1 MGAQAA
7 WDDPKKGLCK
17 PPQRDREDVVAA
29 RKGLRVEQETLDPR
43 RLVFLDESGISLSMA
58 RAHGWA
64 PRGEPAF
71 IERPIRGKR
80 LSLIGAL
87 GFDGL
92 RAVMSLEGT
101 VDGHVFLIYLQ
112 EVLAPELRP
121 GDIVYMDNLSV
132 HKVEGVRHIIE
143 SVGAELRFLPPYSPD
158 FSPIEMTWSK
168 VKAIIKAVGPRSM
181 GMLDRVLARAI
192 GAVTKSECEA
202 WFAHCG
208 YRTTCST

>member
-1 MGAQAA
+1 MEARAA
-7 WDDPKKGLCK
+7 
-17 PPQRDREDVVAA
+17 
-29 RKGLRVEQETLDPR
+29 LRVEQKILDVR

-64 PRGEPAF
+64 PRGEPAL

-101 VDGHVFLIYLQ
+101 VDGDVFLIYLRD
-112 EVLAPELRP
+112 VLAPELNP

-132 HKVEGVRHIIE
+132 HKVDGVRQIIE
-143 SVGAELRFLPPYSPD
+143 SVGAELRYLPPYSPD

-168 VKAIIKAVGPRSM
+168 VKAVIKAVGPRSM
-181 GMLDRVLARAI
+181 DMLDCVLSRAVN
-192 GAVTKSECEA
+192 AVSASESRA

-208 YRTTCST
+208 YRTKEST

>member
-1 MGAQAA
+1 MEARAA
-7 WDDPKKGLCK
+7 
-17 PPQRDREDVVAA
+17 
-29 RKGLRVEQETLDPR
+29 LRVEQKTLDVR

-71 IERPIRGKR
+71 IERPIRGRR

-101 VDGHVFLIYLQ
+101 VDGDVFLIYLRD
-112 EVLAPELRP
+112 VLAPELNP

-132 HKVEGVRHIIE
+132 YKVDGVQQIIE
-143 SVGAELRFLPPYSPD
+143 SVGAELRYLPPYSPD
-158 FSPIEMTWSK
+158 FSPIEMTWAK
-168 VKAIIKAVGPRSM
+168 VKSVIKGVGPRSM
-181 GMLDRVLARAI
+181 DMLDRVLSRAI
-192 GAVTKSECEA
+192 HAVSAKESRA

-208 YRTTCST
+208 YRTREST